1 MTTVT
6 VDPDGTIRDIDGP
19 LEDSRAL
26 VIREPDRLAAVP
38 TPEAMIALAAR
49 MATALAD
56 VVEKRHLYAVISG
69 RKFPQVEAW
78 MTIGRMDNVVARE
91 VSVDRH
97 EDGSYEAAVELVRLT
112 DGMVIGRA
120 SALCGTP
127 DDKPWAT
134 RGEPQRRSMAVTR
147 AVSRAFRMQ
156 YAWIMTLAGYEPTP
170 ADEMPVEPDAPRP
183 VSGPRPAPAASV
195 SDPLPRPGPATVTG
209 TVGVGKTAPVDCLLR
224 QSPDGPYIG
233 FRVFDEAR
241 HRTQVIAKGAL
252 ADDLWDTIG
261 HDAAKLH
268 GQQVTVEGMREWD
281 EFTDKDRS
289 TIRYSRIIA
298 GRIVGPGWMLN
309 ERPPDGPEI
318 LPGEAAT
325 HFTFPDGTVG
335 PGKWDPKTGQVES
348 AIEDAANEAYH
359 DAVDAELDA
368 IAEGL
373 P

>member
-19 LEDSRAL
+19 LEDSRAGHPRAGYGAL
-26 VIREPDRLAAVP
+26 AAALAKAQAAFPAISRDREVTVQMKSGGSYTFKYAPLDTILAAVRAP
-38 TPEAMIALAAR
+38 
-49 MATALAD
+49 LAD
-56 VVEKRHLYAVISG
+56 NGLAIVQLLDEDVLVTSLLHESGAILSG
-69 RKFPQVEAW
+69 RTPIPQTEGIQAYGSAITYLRRYAIQALLGIAAEEDDDGNRAAGNDATTRTRVRSR
-78 MTIGRMDNVVARE
+78 GRGNVVAGPTADSSR
-91 VSVDRH
+91 
-97 EDGSYEAAVELVRLT
+97 T
-112 DGMVIGRA
+112 DSI
-120 SALCGTP
+120 
-127 DDKPWAT
+127 AT
-134 RGEPQRRSMAVTR
+134 SE
-147 AVSRAFRMQ
+147 
-156 YAWIMTLAGYEPTP
+156 
-170 ADEMPVEPDAPRP
+170 
-183 VSGPRPAPAASV
+183 
-195 SDPLPRPGPATVTG
+195 PLPKPGPATVTG
-209 TVGVGKTAPVDCLLR
+209 TVSVGKTAPVDCLLR

-233 FRVFDEAR
+233 FRIFDEAR

-281 EFTDKDRS
+281 EFTDKDRR